1 MSTLYIVATPIGN
14 LSDTS
19 RRALEVLGSV
29 DDVLAEDTRRTRVL
43 MDHFDLHTPLT
54 SLHEHNEASR
64 IAGVLDRL
72 NAGQCLALVSDA
84 GTPLLSDPGER
95 LVRTVVEAGHNVVP
109 IPGPSAI
116 LTALV
121 GAGFPTVPF
130 TFHGFVPRKTG
141 PRSDLLER
149 IVGASETSVVF
160 EAPGRLGALLADLG
174 ELAGEE
180 RQVVVAREMTKI
192 HEEFFRGT
200 MGDAASYYAE
210 RPPRGEITVVV
221 SPRVEEETEQRVDA
235 AAARALAQ
243 ALLAEGLTPSRA
255 AREVS
260 SRLGIAKNM
269 AYEIVHS
276 LRGADDPVIE
286 EEPS

>member
-19 RRALEVLGSV
+19 ERALEVLGSV
-29 DDVLAEDTRRTRVL
+29 DGVLAEDTRRTKVL

-64 IAGVLDRL
+64 IGHVLDRL
-72 NAGQCLALVSDA
+72 NAGQRLALVSDA
-84 GTPLLSDPGER
+84 GTPLVSDPGER
-95 LVRTVVEAGHNVVP
+95 LVRTVVEVGHDVVP

-130 TFHGFVPRKTG
+130 TFHGFVPRKKG
-141 PRSDLLER
+141 PRGDLLER
-149 IVGASETSVVF
+149 IVASRETSVVF
-160 EAPGRLGALLADLG
+160 EAPDRIRELLSDLR
-174 ELAGEE
+174 ELAEEE

-200 MGDAASYYAE
+200 MADAASYYAE
-210 RPPRGEITVVV
+210 RTPRGEITLVV
-221 SPRVEEETEQRVDA
+221 SPRVGEETEQRIDA
-235 AAARALAQ
+235 AAARALGQ

-260 SRLGIAKNM
+260 SRLGIAKNV

-276 LRGADDPVIE
+276 LSERDDSVIGE
-286 EEPS
+286 EAR

>member
-1 MSTLYIVATPIGN
+1 M
-14 LSDTS
+14 
-19 RRALEVLGSV
+19 
-29 DDVLAEDTRRTRVL
+29 
-43 MDHFDLHTPLT
+43 
-54 SLHEHNEASR
+54 
-64 IAGVLDRL
+64 
-72 NAGQCLALVSDA
+72 
-84 GTPLLSDPGER
+84 
-95 LVRTVVEAGHNVVP
+95 RTVVEAGHNVVP
-109 IPGPSAI
+109 ISGPSAI

-130 TFHGFVPRKTG
+130 TFHGFVPRKKG

-180 RQVVVAREMTKI
+180 RQVVVAREMTKV

>member
-19 RRALEVLGSV
+19 TRALEVLGSV
-29 DDVLAEDTRRTRVL
+29 DGVLAEDTRRTRVL
-43 MDHFDLHTPLT
+43 MDHFDLHAPLT

-72 NAGQCLALVSDA
+72 SAGQCLALVSDA

-95 LVRTVVEAGHNVVP
+95 LVLTVVEAGHNVVP

-130 TFHGFVPRKTG
+130 TFHGFVPRKKG

-160 EAPGRLGALLADLG
+160 EAPGRLGALLSDLG

-200 MGDAASYYAE
+200 MGDGASYYAE

-276 LRGADDPVIE
+276 LAGADDPVIE
-286 EEPS
+286 EEH